1 MSTKSI
7 PDGYPVIAPY
17 LVVKGGAAAIDFY
30 KTVFGATERM
40 RMADPA
46 SGALWHAELLFG
58 TSLVMLGDECP
69 EMKAL
74 GPLTIGGSPVGIHLY
89 VEDVD
94 ATVARAIDAGAQIVH
109 PVENKFYGDRSGS
122 LTDPFG
128 HLWHIATH
136 VEDVSPE
143 ETARRAAAMAS
154 GEK

>member
-1 MSTKSI
+1 MKPI

-30 KTVFGATERM
+30 TRVFGATERM

-46 SGALWHAELLFG
+46 SGAVWHAEILIGGCLL
-58 TSLVMLGDECP
+58 MIGDACP
-69 EMKAL
+69 EMQAL
-74 GPLTIGGSPVGIHLY
+74 DPITIGGSPVGLHLY

-94 ATVARAIDAGAQIVH
+94 AIFARAIAAGAKPVH
-109 PVENKFYGDRSGS
+109 AVETKFYGDRSGS

-143 ETARRAAAMAS
+143 ETSRRAAAMMQP
-154 GEK
+154 EK